1 MVHGRKRLAFSLAF
15 LLAACATSAPQPANS
30 LTVEALRTL
39 PTQTYAL
46 APADASI
53 QFSARPVAFPAVN
66 GTFSKFDG
74 AVDIV
79 MASEDEVNVQA
90 TVDLSSVEIGNQWS
104 ENLVKSEGWFN
115 VEEHPKAIFS
125 GALKGWS
132 GTGLGTVEGQLT
144 IRGVTKPATFSILLD
159 CEDLRQCPKD
169 QVGFMGEI
177 ELSRSE
183 FGMTEMRALVR
194 DKVQLTFAGS
204 LVAK

>member
-1 MVHGRKRLAFSLAF
+1 MTFGRKEVFAAFALF
-15 LLAACATSAPQPANS
+15 TAACATNAPQPANS
-30 LTVEALRTL
+30 LTVDALRQL
-39 PTQTYAL
+39 PSQTYAL
-46 APADASI
+46 APGDASI
-53 QFSARPVAFPAVN
+53 AFSAHPVAFPAVN
-66 GTFSKFDG
+66 GEFSKFDG
-74 AVDIV
+74 AVEIV

-90 TVDLSSVEIGNQWS
+90 TVDLASVEIGNQWS

-115 VEEHPKAIFS
+115 VQEHPKAIFS

-177 ELSRSE
+177 EISRAE

-194 DKVQLTFAGS
+194 DKVQLTFTGS
-204 LVAK
+204 LVAN